1 VAPVEKKVIVVFV
14 LLFCLL
20 YTTAIVAQDRKSSFT
35 DSNAAKAEV
44 NQLGFG
50 KRVNVKLQG
59 GGKATGRITGFDE
72 NHFIVTNGKGVI
84 FKIDYVRLS
93 RIERQNEKL
102 RLFEKPFGAFAI
114 IAALVGTFVVMTM
127 ASFK

>member
-1 VAPVEKKVIVVFV
+1 VIVVCV

-20 YTTAIVAQDRKSSFT
+20 YTAAIVAQDRKSSFT

-44 NQLGFG
+44 NRLGFG
-50 KRVNVKLQG
+50 KRVNVKLLG
-59 GGKATGRITGFDE
+59 GEQATGRITGLGED
-72 NHFIVTNGKGVI
+72 HFVVTDSKGVI

-102 RLFEKPFGAFAI
+102 RLFEKPFRAFAI

-127 ASFK
+127 APFK